1 MKLQDT
7 IKIMLKEEIKKDLSP
22 ILENLLNKML
32 VNKNQ
37 DIICRVKVK
46 HPENRPKLP
55 HSDNTYLHYRVDIKF
70 VGGYGS
76 EYWPVTQAVQQ
87 RYDSLIDYAWNIV
100 YDFTGKSVDIF
111 TEKLKNCD

>member
-46 HPENRPKLP
+46 HPDNRTKLP
-55 HSDNTYLHYRVDIKF
+55 HSDNTYLHYRA
-70 VGGYGS
+70 GS
-76 EYWPVTQAVQQ
+76 GWKKEGLNFHINLT
-87 RYDSLIDYAWNIV
+87 N
-100 YDFTGKSVDIF
+100 
-111 TEKLKNCD
+111 KLRTLLL